1 MQKCVLD
8 SSVFIKIF
16 LPQEEDSQ
24 KALEL
29 MEKILLQ
36 RIEVLVPRL
45 FYYEVFGIAKKNGIP
60 TDEVFGILQD
70 YEASLL
76 SYIVED
82 KEITKKAL
90 EICATGTKKSGY
102 PVFYDSSYHALAIL
116 NNCDYITSDRRH
128 FEKTKKLG
136 NIRLLADV
144 V

>member
-24 KALEL
+24 KALQL
-29 MEKILLQ
+29 MEQILEE

-60 TDEVFGILQD
+60 VYEVFSILQD

-76 SYIVED
+76 SYINENQ
-82 KEITKKAL
+82 EMTKKTL

-102 PVFYDSSYHALAIL
+102 PLFYDSSYHALAIL
-116 NNCDYITSDRRH
+116 NNCDFLTSDRRH

-136 NIRLLADV
+136 NIKLLTDV